1 MRSGE
6 RGRFRAGRRYD
17 RSVADAPT
25 QAGDNQVEELDGA
38 PSPDAAPERTITALL
53 DRWFE
58 GRWALAEASLCVV
71 AAVAAWIV
79 RFAQDDAF
87 ITFRYSRNLARGNG
101 LVFNVGEKVE
111 GYTNFLWTWLMA
123 VPEKFGWSSPVFSQ
137 LVGIALMVGTVLV
150 VLRFAARVFDSRAM
164 GYLVAVV
171 MLANMSFLAYAT
183 GGLETMLQTFLV
195 VSVGALL
202 LPVGSF
208 TAEQRSWRRALAGL
222 CAGLAVLTRLDSTV
236 LLGTWILVHLFVQWR
251 RERERPVQVR
261 VLLSSLVQI
270 GVPFAA
276 VVVPWLVWKMD
287 FYGNLL
293 PNTFYAKSA
302 GNPVVPVLYGIFYL
316 LCFFASYAAFLFIP
330 RFVRMRKDLFAVP
343 GIRQVLVVLPVWFLY
358 VCVVGGDFMEYRFM
372 VVVIPVLAFV
382 AAYLLNRFRS
392 VRAQVLMVAVLLV
405 FSGVHRV
412 APTVVPFPVLTF
424 RELSHWPNESKTTW
438 KGMGELLYRELD
450 GGPGKEGQ
458 PVLAV
463 EPLGVLPYFAD
474 LPTIDMLGLT
484 DPGIAREGE
493 PIGLYYPGHVRLATP
508 QQLVDRD
515 VNLVLGLPLL
525 KQPDPDR
532 QSYRLS
538 ELVEMWVAPDLKTLP
553 KGAKVVEIP
562 LVENQVMVAIY
573 LQPNAKVDAAIER
586 NGWRVLP
593 IDRVCKD
600 SDLNPLVNLVG
611 SKTCPA

>member
-1 MRSGE
+1 M
-6 RGRFRAGRRYD
+6 
-17 RSVADAPT
+17 ADAPT
-25 QAGDNQVEELDGA
+25 RAGDDEVEELDGA
-38 PSPDAAPERTITALL
+38 ATSADVPEHTLTALL

-58 GRWALAEASLCVV
+58 GRWALAEAGLCVV
-71 AAVAAWIV
+71 AALAAWVV

-123 VPEKFGWSSPVFSQ
+123 LPEKVGWSSPVFSQ

-150 VLRFAARVFDSRAM
+150 VLRFAGRVFESRAM

-171 MLANMSFLAYAT
+171 MVANMSFLAYAT

-202 LPVGSF
+202 VPVGAF
-208 TAEQRSWRRALAGL
+208 TPEQRSWRRALAGL
-222 CAGLAVLTRLDSTV
+222 CAGLAVLTRLDSSV
-236 LLGTWILVHLFVQWR
+236 LVGTWILVHLFVQWR

-261 VLLSSLVQI
+261 VLLTSLVQI

-302 GNPVVPVLYGIFYL
+302 GNPVVPVLYGVFYL

-330 RFVRMRKDLFAVP
+330 RFLRMRKDLHAVP

-358 VCVVGGDFMEYRFM
+358 VCAVGGDFMEYRFM
-372 VVVIPVLAFV
+372 VAVIPVLAFV
-382 AAYLLNRFRS
+382 AAYLLNRYRK
-392 VRAQVLMVAVLLV
+392 VGTQVLLVAVLLL
-405 FSGVHRV
+405 FSGAHRI
-412 APTVVPFPVLTF
+412 APTVVPYPVLTF
-424 RELSHWPNESKTTW
+424 RELSHWPNESRTTW
-438 KGMGELLYRELD
+438 KGMGELLYKELD
-450 GGPGKEGQ
+450 GGPGKQGQ

-484 DPGIAREGE
+484 DPGIARNGE
-493 PIGLYYPGHVRLATP
+493 PIGLYYPGHVRMATP
-508 QQLVDRD
+508 QQLVDRK

-525 KQPDPDR
+525 KQPDPAR
-532 QSYRLS
+532 TSYRLS
-538 ELVEMWVAPDLKTLP
+538 ELVEMWVAPDLKDLP
-553 KGAKVVEIP
+553 DGAKVVEIP
-562 LVENQVMVAIY
+562 LTEDQVMVAVY
-573 LQPNAKVDAAIER
+573 LQPNATVDAAIER

-593 IDRVCKD
+593 IERTCKK

-611 SKTCPA
+611 SKTCPT